1 MTFHRYKSPMALLLC
16 ATLPLAILAGCGDSA
31 DGWFIISKP
40 GGSGLTAGVVKKGN
54 NSTLSLVR
62 APGGSE
68 TFLLHDKLGDVTRE
82 QYYAVESD
90 LVLSQETHGIVLE
103 SPAFAQGRRRLP
115 KSATVE
121 LGRDSATLMK
131 LRVPGTDE
139 SPSEVWWISGWG
151 NLLLQQTDEGLRVYQ
166 EGQPA
171 WHLDAGAEVE
181 ARDHSYEVR
190 DRMGKLLLL
199 QPGPPPKP
207 EQRMAYVAERKAVQF
222 FDARGRVVAELPAEG
237 IEIAPEGQA
246 LFLTGRYPQGL
257 HGISDRPVS
266 VLVPRHNRHLILLTH

>member
-1 MTFHRYKSPMALLLC
+1 MALLLW
-16 ATLPLAILAGCGDSA
+16 ATLPLAILPLAILAGCGDGVDS
-31 DGWFIISKP
+31 WFIISNP

-54 NSTLSLVR
+54 NSTMSLVR

-68 TFLLHDKLGDVTRE
+68 TFLLHDKLGGETRE

-90 LVLSQETHGIVLE
+90 LALGHETGGLVLE
-103 SPAFAQGRRRLP
+103 SPAFAQGRRRFP
-115 KSATVE
+115 KAATVE
-121 LGRDSATLMK
+121 LGRDSATLMTI
-131 LRVPGTDE
+131 RVPGTEE

-151 NLLLQQTDEGLRVYQ
+151 NLLLQQTDEGLTVYQ
-166 EGQPA
+166 EGQSA

-181 ARDHSYEVR
+181 ARGHGYEIR

-199 QPGPPPKP
+199 QPGQPPKP
-207 EQRMAYVAERKAVQF
+207 EKRMAYVPERKAVQF